1 MRFQALLAVVLFS
14 SGCCTITATD
24 TYDDAA
30 RAQLAIDHTDLND
43 GAGGDGEEMYKGET
57 ALKKFGLMSFSY
69 GALGISGGTEDW
81 HTQAATR
88 YAQVLSKK
96 LVAAGFDIVD
106 FKGMAA
112 SKAFNEGLGEPG
124 VAVGY
129 APGSRD
135 LSGIVAGLGIVQ
147 DDEWGSNVQ
156 RETEC
161 DAFLLGGIQYDYGR
175 EFGAGSGWDFKL
187 SIMIPYN
194 KHKQSAEAHGLK
206 VVPNAMNHFVNLE
219 TTASIC
225 GKESVEEAI
234 ELGSD
239 LIVRAIR
246 NYYPA
251 ETPQ

>member
-1 MRFQALLAVVLFS
+1 MRFEALLAVVIFS
-14 SGCCTITATD
+14 SGCCTITATE

-30 RAQLAIDHTDLND
+30 RAQLALDHTDMND
-43 GAGGDGEEMYKGET
+43 GAGGDGEEMYKGEH
-57 ALKKFGLMSFSY
+57 ALRKLGLMSFSW
-69 GALGISGGTEDW
+69 GALGQSGGTEAW

-106 FKGMAA
+106 FQGMAA
-112 SKAFNEGLGEPG
+112 SKAFSQGNGEPG
-124 VAVGY
+124 VNPGF

-135 LSGIVAGLGIVQ
+135 YSGVLAGLALVQ
-147 DDEWGSNVQ
+147 DDEWASNVQ
-156 RETEC
+156 RETTC
-161 DAFLLGGIQYDYGR
+161 DAFLLGGILYDYGR
-175 EFGAGSGWDFKL
+175 EFGAGSGWDFRL
-187 SIMIPYN
+187 EIMIPYN
-194 KHKQSAEAHGLK
+194 RHKTSAEAHGIK
-206 VVPNAMNHFVNLE
+206 VVPNAMNHFVRFE

-225 GKESVEEAI
+225 GQENMEEAI